1 MGLGKRMATGGA
13 RSTGGLGSL
22 GVRNVAQG
30 GFAEIG
36 ADTRGI
42 ERKFAALLKAV
53 GDEKQQLKIHRKAA
67 KIARKTMRDQV
78 QDSPVTIRLRSGHTK
93 RSKLKK
99 RRDDIYPGTLKRSIV
114 AWKIRQE
121 TAMWVG
127 PRKNGRG
134 DKKDGWFAGIVESG
148 LQNFGPGRNK
158 GAMQRGKMK
167 AQGPALQML
176 ESEYKKVIAKAAK
189 K

>member
-36 ADTRGI
+36 ADTKGI

-53 GDEKQQLKIHRKAA
+53 DDEQKQLKIHRKVA
-67 KIARKTMRDQV
+67 KIARKSMRDEV
-78 QDSPVTIRLRSGHTK
+78 KDSPVTIRVRRKKSG
-93 RSKLKK
+93 
-99 RRDDIYPGTLKRSIV
+99 DEQPANYDIEPGTLKRSIV

-127 PRKNGRG
+127 PRATGRA
-134 DKKDGWFAGIVESG
+134 DRKDGWFAGIVESG

-189 K
+189 R